1 MSVSYDDLF
10 PSRFLK
16 AEMLTDEFN
25 TFCIKDVY
33 VAELETEDKKIER
46 KAVIAFSDCKYELTL
61 AKVNG
66 EAIKAM
72 FGRDVKNWIGKRVT
86 LWSTNTIMPFPKK
99 PNDPCVR
106 VFGSPDIDRE
116 VVCAWTPP
124 RKREIVMR
132 LQPTVHPRVK
142 AALDAAASGTPA
154 DKIAAGATKLRD
166 KGELSDPDLQQIM
179 DAIAAPQPSDAE
191 DPVQAPAED
200 PAQDADEGDRPV
212 TEAELQELVEF
223 AKTVDQKVKLSV
235 FKELAAAKALPLAK
249 TKIGDLVATK
259 AELERIYAMLRGEA
273 EQ

>member
-1 MSVSYDDLF
+1 MTVSYDDLF

-33 VAELETEDKKIER
+33 VADLEGEDKKIER

-86 LWSTNTIMPFPKK
+86 FWATNTIMPFPKK

-106 VFGSPDIDRE
+106 VYGSPDIDRE

-124 RKREIVMR
+124 KKREIVMR

-154 DKIAAGATKLRD
+154 DKIAAGAAKLHE

-179 DAIAAPQPSDAE
+179 DGIAA
-191 DPVQAPAED
+191 APAPEASEPPAEPAPD
-200 PAQDADEGDRPV
+200 PAPADRPV
-212 TEAELQELVEF
+212 TEQELQELAEF
-223 AKTVDQKVKLSV
+223 TKSLDQKVKLPV
-235 FKELAAAKALPLAK
+235 FKALAKEKNLPLAK
-249 TKIGDLVATK
+249 TQISDLVATK
-259 AELERIYAMLRGEA
+259 YELDRIYDMLRQEA
-273 EQ
+273 GQ